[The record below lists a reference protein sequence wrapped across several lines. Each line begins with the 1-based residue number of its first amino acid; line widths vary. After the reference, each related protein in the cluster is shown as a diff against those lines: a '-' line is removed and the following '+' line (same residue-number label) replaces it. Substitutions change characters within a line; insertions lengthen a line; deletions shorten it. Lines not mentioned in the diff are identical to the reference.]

1 MSTCTKKVLSIYHI
15 FSKPLLS
22 YLYGFAMVVNPPQQ
36 NFHLDN
42 DNKNIYKNLLKSI
55 TAVYVY
61 LANFVQ
67 STFPLVNNITHYSS
81 IIFIFGEIKWMDE
94 TRYRHH
100 TKCTAK
106 PTSSAQLQSCT
117 KIQKIIGVPKTSE
130 EKITHEKQKIKSQR
144 VYPQVQ
150 SDSTNLLLI

>member
-1 MSTCTKKVLSIYHI
+1 MYGDGSIHLSH
-15 FSKPLLS
+15 FLQTSFELS
-22 YLYGFAMVVNPPQQ
+22 SWICHDCETNVNPPQQ

-61 LANFVQ
+61 LGNFVQ

-100 TKCTAK
+100 TKCTA
-106 PTSSAQLQSCT
+106 SQQVLHSFRAV
-117 KIQKIIGVPKTSE
+117 QKSKTLS
-130 EKITHEKQKIKSQR
+130 
-144 VYPQVQ
+144 VYRKH
-150 SDSTNLLLI
+150 LKRR